1 MKKKY
6 RHTEKSEVKCYSCN
20 YPLKKNVVERK
31 PTALNCY
38 HCHSGARKAG
48 YKDKDA
54 RSMRIPRNLRLTRRE
69 LMNIRKGRRAR
80 LGI

>member
-6 RHTEKSEVKCYSCN
+6 RHTQRSEVKCFSCDHSM
-20 YPLKKNVVERK
+20 KKNLIERK

-38 HCHSGARKAG
+38 RCYSGARKAG
-48 YKDKDA
+48 YKDIDA
-54 RSMRIPRNLRLTRRE
+54 RQMRVPRNLRLTRRE
-69 LMNIRKGRRAR
+69 LFNIRKSRRAR